1 MVNESLLSV
10 VLNVF
15 MLVAGVILI
24 IKGKD
29 VRKAAKPIGNTASSN
44 QTSISTTLMLVGA
57 MLVLSQFYS
66 LLEIMIL

>member
-24 IKGKD
+24 IKGKA